1 MCLGLDLFCHAMCYC
16 SPFVPFIAFSCVLA
30 KWLRLDL
37 DPMVLVIIHT
47 PRPTSKGLDHSY
59 LHVYA
64 CLLLCFTLTLASLIL
79 GFAMFGTFYGLDIV
93 WLHPTP
99 MRPCLDVTILEAS
112 PDARLLRVY
121 PSLFCSARC
130 YAYHA
135 CLCHPFTFYA
145 SLHACSHVH
154 AWVLLASVLSMLQ
167 HNEVMDIWSKPTFV
181 PCGHHLL
188 LALCFLSYLFA
199 FSLVCLIS
207 CFFACHV
214 YHTYLLYASFV
225 CSLHLFLPL
234 LVCRFPA
241 FAFACTHIV
250 MRTSIDTL
258 WDPTKILEYL
268 PKKNKI

>member
-1 MCLGLDLFCHAMCYC
+1 MCLGLDLVCHAMCYY
-16 SPFVPFIAFSCVLA
+16 SPFFSFYRIFLCCGV
-30 KWLRLDL
+30 
-37 DPMVLVIIHT
+37 MVRTLS
-47 PRPTSKGLDHSY
+47 RPYGLCHRPYTKAHIKGFGSSY

-154 AWVLLASVLSMLQ
+154 A
-167 HNEVMDIWSKPTFV
+167 
-181 PCGHHLL
+181 
-188 LALCFLSYLFA
+188 
-199 FSLVCLIS
+199 
-207 CFFACHV
+207 
-214 YHTYLLYASFV
+214 
-225 CSLHLFLPL
+225 
-234 LVCRFPA
+234 
-241 FAFACTHIV
+241 
-250 MRTSIDTL
+250 
-258 WDPTKILEYL
+258 
-268 PKKNKI
+268 